1 MSDDKAPSPA
11 PAETEAATV
20 PSFRLRE
27 ETDKRRALE
36 TQLATALK
44 ETTSLQEQYKAL
56 EEKYSTQAT
65 THNQDITLMSSG
77 IKDAE
82 VRDFVR
88 SRYSGDQPFNEWL
101 TAQKE
106 SPSPLLAPFLKPA
119 APVAPAPPAPT
130 PVEATPAPAA
140 PAPTGNPKAGVQ
152 TGAPSHSSK
161 SWGAEEIIAARA
173 KGRGTLGDSKDAILA
188 QLKAEGL
195 LK

>member
-1 MSDDKAPSPA
+1 MYDDKTPSPA
-11 PAETEAATV
+11 PAAAETEAATV

-27 ETDKRRALE
+27 ETEKRRALE

-56 EEKYSTQAT
+56 EEKYSTQSI
-65 THNQDITLMSSG
+65 THNQDISLISSG

-88 SRYSGDQPFNEWL
+88 SRYSGDKPFNEWL

-106 SPSPLLAPFLKPA
+106 SPSPLLAPFLRGES
-119 APVAPAPPAPT
+119 PAPPAPT
-130 PVEATPAPAA
+130 PVEATPAPAT
-140 PAPTGNPKAGVQ
+140 PAPTGNPKAGVE

-161 SWGAEEIIAARA
+161 SWGAEEIVAARS
-173 KGRGTLGDSKDAILA
+173 KGRGTLGDSKEAILA
-188 QLKAEGL
+188 QLRAEGL
-195 LK
+195 IA